1 MSQSN
6 QPPAKPDLEQYTR
19 SLSYVAV
26 GGEVGCLTLII
37 IILALV
43 AGIGLDRLLN
53 TKPLFTIGLV
63 LGSIPLTLMLTVW
76 VALRSVKNLSKPSK
90 SIMDSKPNMEENQRE

>member
-6 QPPAKPDLEQYTR
+6 PQPVKPDIEQYTR

-26 GGEVGCLTLII
+26 GGEVGCLTLLI

-43 AGIGLDRLLN
+43 AGIGLDRLLD

-63 LGSIPLTLMLTVW
+63 LGSIPLTLILTVW
-76 VALRSVKNLSKPSK
+76 VALRSVKNLTKTSTTTMSAK
-90 SIMDSKPNMEENQRE
+90 SNMEENQRE

>member
-1 MSQSN
+1 MSQFN
-6 QPPAKPDLEQYTR
+6 PQPVKPDIEQYTR

-26 GGEVGCLTLII
+26 GGEVGFLTLLI

-43 AGIGLDRLLN
+43 AGIGLDRLLD

-63 LGSIPLTLMLTVW
+63 LGSIPLTLILTVW
-76 VALRSVKNLSKPSK
+76 VALRSVKNLTKTSTTTMSAK
-90 SIMDSKPNMEENQRE
+90 SNMEENQRE